1 MSSKLK
7 DKCIGIKCDKPKICN
22 PNNGNCINELSW
34 PTIEASLYRS
44 A

>member
-22 PNNGNCINELSW
+22 PNNSNCINDT
-34 PTIEASLYRS
+34 PNNNKK
-44 A
+44 